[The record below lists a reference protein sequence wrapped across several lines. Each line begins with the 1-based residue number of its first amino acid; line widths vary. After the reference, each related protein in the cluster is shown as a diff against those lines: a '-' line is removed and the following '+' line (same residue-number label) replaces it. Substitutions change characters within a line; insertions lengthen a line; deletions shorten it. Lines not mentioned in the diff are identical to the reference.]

1 MTPARHRKPG
11 RGLRARFP
19 PRRDWCS
26 ARGIARAVLRAVR
39 KPQRNLPD
47 RLARMRTRRKPR
59 FRCGIEQIDA
69 AYHTKYDR
77 RCPTIVPSI
86 LAPQARAAT
95 LRLTPREEET

>member
-1 MTPARHRKPG
+1 MACERGSRPDATCPAPEG
-11 RGLRARFP
+11 V
-19 PRRDWCS
+19 
-26 ARGIARAVLRAVR
+26 ARASVLRAVR

-59 FRCGIEQIDA
+59 FRCGIDQIDA
-69 AYHTKYDR
+69 AYHTKYGR
-77 RCPTIVPSI
+77 RCPTIVSSI

>member
-1 MTPARHRKPG
+1 
-11 RGLRARFP
+11 
-19 PRRDWCS
+19 
-26 ARGIARAVLRAVR
+26 
-39 KPQRNLPD
+39 
-47 RLARMRTRRKPR
+47 MRTRRKPR

>member
-1 MTPARHRKPG
+1 MAH
-11 RGLRARFP
+11 
-19 PRRDWCS
+19 
-26 ARGIARAVLRAVR
+26 AVLRAVR

-59 FRCGIEQIDA
+59 FRCGIEQSDA
-69 AYHTKYDR
+69 AYHTKYGR